1 MKRYSIEVDEFL
13 RNEVLPAL
21 GLKDYTLDNI
31 DDIVEYIFS
40 EIEGPLCDDEEAGVE
55 LKESDKELLRL
66 ATKAITEIT
75 TRSDW
80 E

>member
-1 MKRYSIEVDEFL
+1 MKRYSLEVDKFL
-13 RNEVLPAL
+13 RNDVLPEL

-40 EIEGPLCDDEEAGVE
+40 EIEGPLCNAEEDGVE

-66 ATKAITEIT
+66 ATKVITEIT